1 MCVALWQGM
10 GFRAVC
16 RSWRSWTESEDG
28 SPPIGEGGRKE
39 SRRVCNLMSEHREGF
54 HRMAS
59 TLSLRREGFF

>member
-10 GFRAVC
+10 GFRAFC

-39 SRRVCNLMSEHREGF
+39 SR
-54 HRMAS
+54 
-59 TLSLRREGFF
+59 